1 MCKTYNVNSETE
13 IIEDIGVLAG
23 LVGQQLG
30 IGGSVVVVLLVSSA
44 LCFTAGVLASLV

>member
-30 IGGSVVVVLLVSSA
+30 IGGSVDVLLVSSA